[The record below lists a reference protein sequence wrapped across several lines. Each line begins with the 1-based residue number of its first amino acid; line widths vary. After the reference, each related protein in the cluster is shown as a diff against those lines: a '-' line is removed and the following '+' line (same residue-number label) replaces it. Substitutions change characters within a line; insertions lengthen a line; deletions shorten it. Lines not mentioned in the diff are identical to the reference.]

1 MASNLAVLSAPA
13 RSPVQRPD
21 MTQTAAEPTIVVV
34 DDEQLNVELLS
45 RIIERAGL
53 GRCRGYS
60 DARSALEAI
69 NGSEPDLV
77 LLDVH
82 LPGMD
87 GFAAMEALQRRLSPD
102 AFVPVVFLT
111 GDVDRDVRTHAL
123 RAGAKDFIT
132 KPFDIDEVVL
142 RCRNLLE
149 TRRLH
154 QELRIH
160 NLALLSEVH
169 ERTMALEAAHQDRLA
184 VATALGRPRPVE
196 SSEEAAT
203 FLCREIAEY
212 RDVAGAAIIVFGP
225 AGRASPLA
233 VEGSAGEPLHVG
245 RSLPA
250 ARSEALRERA
260 SHGPWVENPVNMEGL
275 PEGASNGSGNAPPA
289 RLLAPLHSGRSLV
302 GVLAVAASREL
313 DAARLATLLPT
324 VVEYAALAGA
334 IVGPDLL
341 ARQREVDLRR
351 TIEAIVR
358 RSAFK
363 PVFQPI
369 VDLESGRI
377 LGHEALTRFADGER
391 PERRFADAE
400 AIGLGVELEIAC
412 LGAALEHARSLPGE
426 GWLSLNV
433 SPDIVLASDVLR
445 EVVGGADMPVVLEIT
460 EHVPVDDYGTFRAAI
475 DRVGDDVRFAI
486 DDAGAGFS
494 SFRHIVELRPD
505 FVKLDIGLVRAIDSD
520 PVRQALV
527 SGMDYFALKTNCTL
541 IAEGIETAAEKETL
555 HSLAVELGQ
564 GFLLGRP
571 AGIAA

>member
-1 MASNLAVLSAPA
+1 MVLSTPGHRTDAVA
-13 RSPVQRPD
+13 D
-21 MTQTAAEPTIVVV
+21 MIQTAAEPTIVVV

-53 GRCRGYS
+53 GRCLGFS
-60 DARSALEAI
+60 DARTALAAI

-87 GFAAMEALQRRLSPD
+87 GFAALDALQRRLAPD

-123 RAGAKDFIT
+123 AAGAKDFIT

-154 QELRIH
+154 EELRVH
-160 NLALLSEVH
+160 NRALRSEVH
-169 ERTMALEAAHQDRLA
+169 ERTVALEAAHQDRLA

-203 FLCREIAEY
+203 VLCREIADY
-212 RDVAGAAIIVFGP
+212 GDVAGAVIIVFGP

-233 VEGSAGEPLHVG
+233 LAGSAGEPLHVG

-250 ARSEALRERA
+250 ARSAALRERA
-260 SHGPWVENPVNMEGL
+260 SAGPWVENP
-275 PEGASNGSGNAPPA
+275 GASASTPA

-302 GVLAVAASREL
+302 GVLAVTTNREL
-313 DAARLATLLPT
+313 DAGRLATLLPT

-334 IVGPDLL
+334 ILGPNLL
-341 ARQREVDLRR
+341 ARQREVDLRE

-358 RSAFK
+358 RAAFK

-369 VDLESGRI
+369 VELESGRV

-400 AIGLGVELEIAC
+400 ALGLGVELELAC
-412 LGAALEHARSLPGE
+412 MGAALEHARSLPGD

-433 SPDIVLASDVLR
+433 SPDVVLASDVLR
-445 EVVGGADMPVVLEIT
+445 EVVGHADQPIVLEIT
-460 EHVPVDDYGTFRAAI
+460 EHLPVDDYSVFRSAI
-475 DRVGDDVRFAI
+475 DQIGGGVRFAI

-505 FVKLDIGLVRAIDSD
+505 FVKLDIGLVRAIDTD

-541 IAEGIETAAEKETL
+541 IAEGIETSAEKDTL
-555 HSLAVELGQ
+555 RSLAVELGQ
-564 GFLLGRP
+564 GYLLGRP
-571 AGIAA
+571 EGIAA

>member
-1 MASNLAVLSAPA
+1 
-13 RSPVQRPD
+13 

-53 GRCRGYS
+53 GRCLGFS
-60 DARSALEAI
+60 DARTALAAMNET
-69 NGSEPDLV
+69 EPDLV

-82 LPGMD
+82 LPGLD
-87 GFAAMEALQRRLSPD
+87 GFAALEALQRQLPPD

-111 GDVDRDVRTHAL
+111 GDVDRAVRTHAL
-123 RAGAKDFIT
+123 AAGAKDFIT

-154 QELRIH
+154 EELRVH
-160 NLALLSEVH
+160 NQALRSEVH
-169 ERTMALEAAHQDRLA
+169 ERTLALEAAHEDRMA

-203 FLCREIAEY
+203 VLCREIADY
-212 RDVAGAAIIVFGP
+212 VDVAGAAIIVFGP

-233 VEGSAGEPLHVG
+233 IEGSAGEPLHIG

-250 ARSEALRERA
+250 TRSAALRERA
-260 SHGPWVENPVNMEGL
+260 ASGPWVENAGSAS
-275 PEGASNGSGNAPPA
+275 PESNGASHLTPP

-302 GVLAVAASREL
+302 GVLAVATNREL
-313 DAARLATLLPT
+313 DAGRLATLLPT

-358 RSAFK
+358 RTAFK

-369 VDLESGRI
+369 VELESGRI

-400 AIGLGVELEIAC
+400 ALGLGVELEMAC
-412 LGAALEHARSLPGE
+412 LGVALEHARGLPGE

-433 SPDIVLASDVLR
+433 SPDVVLASDVLQ
-445 EVVGGADMPVVLEIT
+445 EVVGHADQPIVLEIT
-460 EHVPVDDYGTFRAAI
+460 EHLPVNDYGLFRSAI
-475 DRVGDDVRFAI
+475 DRIGGDVRFAI

-494 SFRHIVELRPD
+494 SFRHIVELKPD
-505 FVKLDIGLVRAIDSD
+505 FVKLDIGLVRAIDTD

-541 IAEGIETAAEKETL
+541 IAEGIETDAEKETL
-555 HSLAVELGQ
+555 RSLAVELGQ
-564 GFLLGRP
+564 GYLLGRP
-571 AGIAA
+571 EGIAA

>member
-1 MASNLAVLSAPA
+1 
-13 RSPVQRPD
+13 
-21 MTQTAAEPTIVVV
+21 MTQSDAEPTIVVV
-34 DDEQLNVELLS
+34 DDERLNVELLC

-53 GRCRGYS
+53 GRCIGFS
-60 DARSALEAI
+60 DAPSALAAI

-87 GFAAMEALQRRLSPD
+87 GFQALKALQARLAPD
-102 AFVPVVFLT
+102 SFVPVVFLT
-111 GDVDRDVRTHAL
+111 GDVDRDVRTRAL
-123 RAGAKDFIT
+123 TAGAKDFIT

-154 QELRIH
+154 EELRI
-160 NLALLSEVH
+160 NNVALRSEVH
-169 ERTMALEAAHQDRLA
+169 ERTVALEAAHEDRLA
-184 VATALGRPRPVE
+184 VATALGRPRPIE

-203 FLCREIAEY
+203 VLCREIVGY
-212 RDVAGAAIIVFGP
+212 NDVAGAALIVFGP

-233 VEGSAGEPLHVG
+233 VEGSVGEPLHVG

-250 ARSEALRERA
+250 ARSAALRDRA
-260 SHGPWVENPVNMEGL
+260 SHGPWIEDR
-275 PEGASNGSGNAPPA
+275 SNAPAPIDSNIEATPA
-289 RLLAPLHSGRSLV
+289 HLLAPLHSGRSLV
-302 GVLAVAASREL
+302 GVLAVATSRTL
-313 DAARLATLLPT
+313 DPARLATLLPT

-334 IVGPDLL
+334 IVGPELV
-341 ARQREVDLRR
+341 ARQRDTDLRR

-358 RSAFK
+358 RNAFR

-369 VDLESGRI
+369 VELESGRV
-377 LGHEALTRFADGER
+377 LGHEALTRFEDGER

-400 AIGLGVELEIAC
+400 AIGLGVELELAC
-412 LGAALEHARSLPGE
+412 LGAALVHGRGLPDDS
-426 GWLSLNV
+426 WLSLNV
-433 SPDIVLASDVLR
+433 SPDLVLASDVLT
-445 EVVGGADMPVVLEIT
+445 EVIADAPRPIVLEIT
-460 EHVPVDDYGTFRAAI
+460 EHVPVSDYGTLRSAI
-475 DRVGDDVRFAI
+475 DRIGHDVRFAI

-505 FVKLDIGLVRAIDSD
+505 FVKLDLGLVRAIDTD

-541 IAEGIETAAEKETL
+541 IAEGIETDAEKDTL
-555 HSLAVELGQ
+555 RSLAVELGQ
-564 GFLLGRP
+564 GYLLGRP
-571 AGIAA
+571 GAIAA

>member
-1 MASNLAVLSAPA
+1 MTPTLTPL
-13 RSPVQRPD
+13 RSPAPSARVAD
-21 MTQTAAEPTIVVV
+21 MTKTAAEPTIVVV
-34 DDEQLNVELLS
+34 DDEPLNVELLS

-53 GRCRGYS
+53 GRCVGFA
-60 DARSALEAI
+60 DARSALDSI
-69 NGSEPDLV
+69 DGSEPDLV

-87 GFAAMEALQRRLSPD
+87 GFAAMDALQRHLSPD

-123 RAGAKDFIT
+123 AAGAKDFIT

-154 QELRIH
+154 EELRVH
-160 NLALLSEVH
+160 NQALRSEVH
-169 ERTMALEAAHQDRLA
+169 ERTVALEAAHRDRLA

-203 FLCREIAEY
+203 LLCREIADY
-212 RDVAGAAIIVFGP
+212 PDVAGAAIIVFGP
-225 AGRASPLA
+225 ANRASPLA
-233 VEGSAGEPLHVG
+233 VEGSVGETLHVG
-245 RSLPA
+245 RWLPA
-250 ARSEALRERA
+250 ARTAELRERA
-260 SHGPWVENPVNMEGL
+260 SNGPWVENQPSMPGSSR
-275 PEGASNGSGNAPPA
+275 GNGHPPPA

-302 GVLAVAASREL
+302 GVLAATTNREL
-313 DAARLATLLPT
+313 DAGRLATLLPT

-358 RSAFK
+358 HEAFK

-369 VDLESGRI
+369 VDLESGKI

-400 AIGLGVELEIAC
+400 AIGLGVELEMAC
-412 LGAALEHARSLPGE
+412 LGVALEHARSLPGN

-433 SPDIVLASDVLR
+433 SPEVVLASQELR
-445 EVVGGADMPVVLEIT
+445 EIVGQADRPVVLEIT
-460 EHVPVDDYGTFRAAI
+460 EHLPINDYAIFRAAV
-475 DRVGDDVRFAI
+475 DRIGSDVRFAI

-494 SFRHIVELRPD
+494 SFRHIVELKPD
-505 FVKLDIGLVRAIDSD
+505 FVKLDIGLVRAIDAD

-541 IAEGIETAAEKETL
+541 IAEGIETNAEKDTL

-571 AGIAA
+571 EGVAI